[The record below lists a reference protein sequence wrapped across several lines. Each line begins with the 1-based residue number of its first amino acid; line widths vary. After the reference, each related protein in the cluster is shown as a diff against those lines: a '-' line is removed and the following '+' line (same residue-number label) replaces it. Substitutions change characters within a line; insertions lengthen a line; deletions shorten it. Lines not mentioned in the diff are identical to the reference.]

1 MTATAPTGSGTERRD
16 ALAEAIFQATIG
28 AQELLHIYLGD
39 RLGLYAALSELDT
52 ATPAELAEA
61 ADIAPRYAREWLEQ
75 QAVAGVL
82 DLAQDSTDPNARRFR
97 LPAAAA
103 EVLCDPDSRYFMVPL
118 AQLSV
123 SIAQALP
130 HVMAAFLNGGGV
142 AFEAYGADAREGIE
156 RVNRPMFGTQLA
168 QEWIPA
174 MPDIHDRLRGAEPP
188 ARVADLGC
196 GSGWSTVAIANGYPR
211 AWVDGIDIDE
221 ASIDSARRVAA
232 DAGVA
237 DRVTFFQRDAAHP
250 ALARRY
256 DLVTLFET
264 LHDMAHPVEVLTAAR
279 GMLAPGGA
287 VLVGDERVAEEFT
300 APGDDIE
307 RFHYGWSAVHC
318 LAVAMVEPDAV
329 GTGTAIRP
337 DTVRRYAREAGFSA
351 VTVLP
356 IEHDFWRFYR
366 LDP

>member
-1 MTATAPTGSGTERRD
+1 MTATFPTGSDTERRD
-16 ALAEAIFQATIG
+16 ALVEAIFQATVG
-28 AQELLHIYLGD
+28 AQELQHIYLGD
-39 RLGLYAALSELDT
+39 RLGLYTALAELDS
-52 ATPAELAEA
+52 ATPAELAA
-61 ADIAPRYAREWLEQ
+61 AAGIAPRYAREWLEQ

-82 DLAQDSTDPNARRFR
+82 DLVLDSTDPDARRFR
-97 LPAAAA
+97 LPAAAV
-103 EVLCDPDSRYFMVPL
+103 EVLCDPDSLYFVAPL

-123 SIAQALP
+123 SIAQTLP
-130 HVMAAFLNGGGV
+130 QVMAAFLNGGGV
-142 AFEAYGADAREGIE
+142 AYEAYGADIREGIE
-156 RVNRPMFGTQLA
+156 RVNRPMFRNQLA
-168 QEWIPA
+168 REWIPA
-174 MPDIHDRLRGAEPP
+174 MPDIHERLSGAEPP

-196 GSGWSTVAIANGYPR
+196 GSGWSTVAIADGYPR

-221 ASIDSARRVAA
+221 ASIESARHVAA

-237 DRVTFFQRDAAHP
+237 DRVTFFQRDAADP
-250 ALARRY
+250 ALAGRY

-287 VLVGDERVAEEFT
+287 VLVGDERVAEDFT
-300 APGDDIE
+300 APGADLD
-307 RFHYGWSAVHC
+307 RFNYGWSAVHC
-318 LAVAMVEPDAV
+318 LAVAMVESDAA
-329 GTGTAIRP
+329 GTGTVIRP